1 MRVSIVTNKFKVLR
15 GNEAGVTLIETVV
28 ALAILGIVAVIFL
41 SSMSTAF
48 RGIMVS
54 QERVAAE
61 SLASSQLEYIRIQDY
76 IAVADYN
83 PADPANSY
91 QLIAIPQDLADQG
104 YAIGLSAPQTVD
116 VQGGGWGELQSLTVV
131 VSRNGEEM
139 LTISEYRIG
148 G

>member
-1 MRVSIVTNKFKVLR
+1 MRVSIVTNKFKILR